1 MPQIKFTDTT
11 IGKLKVDAIT
21 WYSDPTAKGLQ
32 LCATPAGVRT
42 WYVVKWDPASQ
53 KTRPVGNARD
63 AHRLGEGSGGQGR
76 PRRER
81 G

>member
-21 WYSDPTAKGLQ
+21 WYSDPTAKGIQ

-42 WYVVKWDPASQ
+42 WYVVKWAPASQ
-53 KTRPVGNARD
+53 KTRRVK
-63 AHRLGEGSGGQGR
+63 LGQ
-76 PRRER
+76 
-81 G
+81 